1 MTPLSQTRPEAKASF
16 SAGRFALLLG
26 LLILVAWPKVLLG
39 IEAFFFRD
47 YGVLGYPFVQYHRE
61 AFWRG
66 ELPLWNPLS
75 NCGAPFLAQWG
86 TMTLYPLSL
95 IYLVLPLPWS
105 LGFFCLLHLFLAG
118 LGMYYLARRWAD
130 DGFAA
135 AIAGVAFVFNGV
147 VFSCLLWPNYT
158 VALAWMPWIV
168 LVTERAWREGGRA
181 AVIAA
186 LLGALQMLSGVPEL
200 IVFTWLIVLVL
211 WVASVAQRQLRPA
224 SFFSAAM
231 VAGLVAALAACQLL
245 PFFDLL
251 ANSHRTADT
260 GGSKWAMPGWG
271 WANLFVPLFHT
282 YKGHQGVVFQH
293 EQAFMT
299 SYYPGIAILVLAVWG
314 AWRVRT
320 VRNVALLALLILSYI
335 LALGPHG
342 QLFTLI
348 KQAVPGIGFA
358 RFPVKF
364 VLLATFAVPLL
375 AAVALAHLRRE
386 PDVRP
391 ARSLGVLTA
400 AAILAVGSLLWFAW
414 KYPYPSQNWSELWQ
428 NSALRVLLL
437 LLTVMACF
445 LACRSSQ
452 TKIGVAAMLS
462 CVALVV
468 IDAITHTHQQN
479 PTIATANFVPDM
491 WQHRYAGEPRPLRVA
506 ITPDAEER
514 LLRSSITNATHDFLS
529 KRLALWSNLN
539 LLDRI
544 AKVNG
549 SSTLQLR
556 HQKDLERLL
565 YPTNRQQIVQW
576 SVGLLDFLGV
586 SHITG
591 TNITDWARRTSALPI
606 VTCGQQPVFATDA
619 EALEAVT
626 TRFEPR
632 THAYLPQSVRQE
644 CSATGAGNARLD
656 SLTIS
661 AQRISCVVQC
671 DQPTLVVIAQ
681 SYHRN
686 WKASVDGAASPVWRA
701 NYAFQAVQVSAGRHE
716 LVLEYR
722 DNNFLV
728 GCAIT
733 TAALVICLAL
743 WRRKRDLPV
752 RILEPAES
760 HVREEALT
768 NAVSTACDT
777 PDRLHSTH
785 R

>member
-1 MTPLSQTRPEAKASF
+1 MTLPSQTHPEAKAIF
-16 SAGRFALLLG
+16 SPGRFALLLG
-26 LLILVAWPKVLLG
+26 LLILAAWPKVLIG

-66 ELPLWNPLS
+66 EIPLWNPLS

-118 LGMYYLARRWAD
+118 LGMYYLARRWTD
-130 DGFAA
+130 DSFAA

-181 AVIAA
+181 MVIAVF
-186 LLGALQMLSGVPEL
+186 LGAMQMLSGVPEL

-211 WVASVAQRQLRPA
+211 WVASAAQRQLHPT
-224 SFFSAAM
+224 SLLKVAA
-231 VAGLVAALAACQLL
+231 VIALVAALAACQLI

-271 WANLFVPLFHT
+271 WANLLVPLFHT
-282 YKGHQGVVFQH
+282 YKGTKGVVFQH

-299 SYYPGIAILVLAVWG
+299 SYYPGIAILVLAAWG

-320 VRNVALLALLILSYI
+320 LRNVALLALLILSYI

-342 QLFTLI
+342 YLYTWI
-348 KQAVPGIGFA
+348 KSVVPGIGFA

-364 VLLATFAVPLL
+364 VLLATFALPIL
-375 AAVALAHLRRE
+375 AAVALSQLRRE
-386 PDVRP
+386 PELRP
-391 ARSLGVLTA
+391 ARSLGALTVV
-400 AAILAVGSLLWFAW
+400 AILAVGSLLWFAW
-414 KYPYPSQNWSELWQ
+414 RYPFPSQNWSELWQ
-428 NSALRVLLL
+428 NSAVRVLLL
-437 LLTVMACF
+437 LLIVAACLF
-445 LACRSSQ
+445 GCRSSK
-452 TKIGVAAMLS
+452 TRIRLVAMFA
-462 CVALVV
+462 CVALVA

-479 PTIATANFVPDM
+479 PTIAAANFVPDM
-491 WQHRYAGEPRPLRVA
+491 WQHRYPGAPRPLRVA

-514 LLRSSITNATHDFLS
+514 LLRSSITNPEHDFLT

-565 YPTNRQQIVQW
+565 YPTNRQQVIRW

-591 TNITDWARRTSALPI
+591 SSITDWARRTSALPI

-619 EALEAVT
+619 EALEAIT
-626 TRFEPR
+626 AQFEPR
-632 THAYLPQSVRQE
+632 THTYLPQTVRQE
-644 CSATGAGNARLD
+644 CAATGGGEARLD
-656 SLTIS
+656 SLQIG
-661 AQRISCVVQC
+661 AQRISCVVIC
-671 DQPTLVVIAQ
+671 DQPALVVVAQ

-686 WKASVDGAASPVWRA
+686 WKASVDGGASPVWRA
-701 NYAFQAVQVSAGRHE
+701 NYAFQAVQVPAGRHE
-716 LVLEYR
+716 LILEYR
-722 DNNFLV
+722 DRHFLA
-728 GCAIT
+728 GCSIT
-733 TAALVICLAL
+733 TAAVAICLVL
-743 WRRKRDLPV
+743 WWRKRDLPV
-752 RILEPAES
+752 RVLEPAES
-760 HVREEALT
+760 NVGEEALT
-768 NAVSTACDT
+768 NAS
-777 PDRLHSTH
+777 
-785 R
+785 

>member
-1 MTPLSQTRPEAKASF
+1 MTLLLQTHPEAKTSF
-16 SAGRFALLLG
+16 SPGRFALLLG
-26 LLILVAWPKVLLG
+26 LLILAAWPKVLLG
-39 IEAFFFRD
+39 FEAFFFRD

-118 LGMYYLARRWAD
+118 LGMFCLARRWTD
-130 DGFAA
+130 DSFAA
-135 AIAGVAFVFNGV
+135 TIAGVAFVFNGA

-158 VALAWMPWIV
+158 VALAWMPWII
-168 LVTERAWREGGRA
+168 LGTERAWREGGRA
-181 AVIAA
+181 VVIAA

-211 WVASVAQRQLRPA
+211 WVTSVAQRQLRA
-224 SFFSAAM
+224 VSFVN
-231 VAGLVAALAACQLL
+231 VAVVIGLVAGLAACQLF

-282 YKGHQGVVFQH
+282 YKGPQGVVFQH

-299 SYYPGIAILVLAVWG
+299 SYYPGIAMLLLAVWG
-314 AWRVRT
+314 AWRART
-320 VRNVALLALLILSYI
+320 PRNLALLALLILSYV

-342 QLFTLI
+342 QLFTWI
-348 KQAVPGIGFA
+348 KHVVPGIGFA

-375 AAVALAHLRRE
+375 AAVALAELRGE
-386 PDVRP
+386 SKVGPT
-391 ARSLGVLTA
+391 RSLGVFTG
-400 AAILAVGSLLWFAW
+400 AAILVVGSLVLFAW
-414 KYPYPSQNWSELWQ
+414 KYPYPLQNWTELWQ
-428 NSALRVLLL
+428 NTAVRVVLLL
-437 LLTVMACF
+437 LIPAACL
-445 LACRSSQ
+445 LACRSSHAR
-452 TKIGVAAMLS
+452 IRVAAMLA

-468 IDAITHTHQQN
+468 IDAVTHTHQQN
-479 PTIATANFVPDM
+479 PTLAAANFVPDM
-491 WQHRYAGEPRPLRVA
+491 WQHRYPGAPRPLRVA

-539 LLDRI
+539 LLDGI

-556 HQKDLERLL
+556 YQKDLERLL
-565 YPTNRQQIVQW
+565 YPTNRQQVVRW

-586 SHITG
+586 THITG
-591 TNITDWARRTSALPI
+591 TNITDWAPRASALPI
-606 VTCGQQPVFATDA
+606 LTCGQRPVFATDDQ
-619 EALEAVT
+619 ALEAVT
-626 TRFEPR
+626 TSFEPR
-632 THAYLPQSVRQE
+632 THTYLPESVRQE
-644 CSATGAGNARLD
+644 CTATGTGQARLD
-656 SLTIS
+656 SVKIR
-661 AQRISCVVQC
+661 AHRISCVVQC
-671 DQPTLVVIAQ
+671 DEPTLVVVAQ

-686 WKASVDGAASPVWRA
+686 WKASVDSTASPVFRA
-701 NYAFQAVQVSAGRHE
+701 NFAFQAVQIPAGRHE
-716 LVLEYR
+716 LILEYR
-722 DNNFLV
+722 DRHLLLGGV
-728 GCAIT
+728 IT
-733 TAALVICLAL
+733 TVALVICLVL
-743 WRRKRDLPV
+743 WRRKRDLPARV
-752 RILEPAES
+752 LEPAES

-768 NAVSTACDT
+768 NAC
-777 PDRLHSTH
+777 
-785 R
+785 

>member
-1 MTPLSQTRPEAKASF
+1 MTLPLQTHPEAKPTF
-16 SAGRFALLLG
+16 SPGRFALLLG
-26 LLILVAWPKVLLG
+26 VLILAAWPQVLLG
-39 IEAFFFRD
+39 FEAFFFRD
-47 YGVLGYPFVQYHRE
+47 YGVLGYPFVQYHRD

-66 ELPLWNPLS
+66 EMPLWNPLS

-118 LGMYYLARRWAD
+118 LGMYFLARRWTGD
-130 DGFAA
+130 SFAA

-158 VALAWMPWIV
+158 VALAWMPWIIFC
-168 LVTERAWREGGRA
+168 TERAWREGGRA
-181 AVIAA
+181 VVIAA
-186 LLGALQMLSGVPEL
+186 LLGGLQMLSGVPEL

-211 WVASVAQRQLRPA
+211 WVTSVIQRQLSPA
-224 SFFSAAM
+224 SFLNL
-231 VAGLVAALAACQLL
+231 VAIIGLVAALAACQLL

-251 ANSHRTADT
+251 ANSHRSADT
-260 GGSKWAMPGWG
+260 GGAKWAMPGWG

-282 YKGHQGVVFQH
+282 YKGPQDVVFQH

-320 VRNVALLALLILSYI
+320 MREIALLALLILSYV

-342 QLFTLI
+342 HLFTLI
-348 KQAVPGIGFA
+348 KHAFPGIGFA

-364 VLLATFAVPLL
+364 VLLATFVVPLL
-375 AAVALAHLRRE
+375 AGIALARLRSE
-386 PDVRP
+386 SKVRP
-391 ARSLGVLTA
+391 ARSLGVFTA
-400 AAILAVGSLLWFAW
+400 AAILIVGFLLLFAW
-414 KYPYPSQNWSELWQ
+414 KYPYPLQNWSELWQ
-428 NSALRVLLL
+428 NTAVRVLLL
-437 LLTVMACF
+437 LLIPAACL
-445 LACRSSQ
+445 LACRSSHPR
-452 TKIGVAAMLS
+452 TRVAAMLG
-462 CVALVV
+462 CVALVM

-479 PTIATANFVPDM
+479 PTIAAANFVPEM
-491 WQHRYAGEPRPLRVA
+491 WQHRYPGVSRPIRVA

-514 LLRSSITNATHDFLS
+514 LLRSSITNGTHDFLS

-539 LLDRI
+539 LLDGI

-565 YPTNRQQIVQW
+565 YPTNRQQVVRW

-586 SHITG
+586 THITG
-591 TNITDWARRTSALPI
+591 TNITDWAKRTSALPI
-606 VTCGQQPVFATDA
+606 LTCGQQPVFAVDA
-619 EALEAVT
+619 QALEAVT
-626 TRFEPR
+626 TSFEPR
-632 THAYLPQSVRQE
+632 THAYLPESVRQQ
-644 CSATGAGNARLD
+644 CTATGTGEARLD
-656 SLTIS
+656 SVKIS

-671 DQPTLVVIAQ
+671 DQPTLVVAAQ

-686 WKASVDGAASPVWRA
+686 WKASVDGAFSPVWRA
-701 NYAFQAVQVSAGRHE
+701 NYAFQAVQVPSGRHE

-722 DNNFLV
+722 DRQLLL
-728 GCAIT
+728 GCTIT
-733 TAALVICLAL
+733 TAALVMCLVL
-743 WRRKRDLPV
+743 WRRKRDLPARV
-752 RILEPAES
+752 PEPAAS
-760 HVREEALT
+760 HIREEALT
-768 NAVSTACDT
+768 NAS
-777 PDRLHSTH
+777 
-785 R
+785 

>member
-1 MTPLSQTRPEAKASF
+1 MTLPLRTHPEARATF
-16 SAGRFALLLG
+16 SPGRFALLLG
-26 LLILVAWPKVLLG
+26 VLILVAWPKVLLG
-39 IEAFFFRD
+39 LEAFFFRD

-118 LGMYYLARRWAD
+118 LGMYYLARRWTD

-158 VALAWMPWIV
+158 VALAWMPWII
-168 LVTERAWREGGRA
+168 LSTERAWREGGRA
-181 AVIAA
+181 IVIAA
-186 LLGALQMLSGVPEL
+186 LVGALQMLSGVPEL
-200 IVFTWLIVLVL
+200 IVFTWLIALVL
-211 WVASVAQRQLRPA
+211 WVASVIQRQARAA
-224 SFFSAAM
+224 SFVNMA
-231 VAGLVAALAACQLL
+231 VVIGLVAALAACQLL

-282 YKGHQGVVFQH
+282 YKGSQGVVFQH
-293 EQAFMT
+293 EQSFMT

-314 AWRVRT
+314 AWRTRT
-320 VRNVALLALLILSYI
+320 LRNSALLALLILSYI

-348 KQAVPGIGFA
+348 KHAVPGIGFA

-375 AAVALAHLRRE
+375 AAVALAHLRHE
-386 PDVRP
+386 ADVRP
-391 ARSLGVLTA
+391 SRSLGVFTA

-414 KYPYPSQNWSELWQ
+414 KYPYPLQNWSELWQ
-428 NSALRVLLL
+428 NTAARVLLL
-437 LLTVMACF
+437 LLILGGCL
-445 LACRSSQ
+445 LACRSSH
-452 TKIGVAAMLS
+452 TRIRVAAMLA

-479 PTIATANFVPDM
+479 PTIAAANFVPDM
-491 WQHRYAGEPRPLRVA
+491 WQHRYAGAPRPLRVA

-514 LLRSSITNATHDFLS
+514 LLRSSMTNATHDFLS

-565 YPTNRQQIVQW
+565 YPTNRQQVVRW

-586 SHITG
+586 THMTG
-591 TNITDWARRTSALPI
+591 TNITDWAKRTSALPI
-606 VTCGQQPVFATDA
+606 LTCGQQPVFATDA

-626 TRFEPR
+626 TKFEPR
-632 THAYLPQSVRQE
+632 THVYLPQSVRQE
-644 CSATGAGNARLD
+644 CAATGAGEARLD
-656 SLTIS
+656 SLKIS

-671 DQPTLVVIAQ
+671 DQPTLVVVAQ

-686 WKASVDGAASPVWRA
+686 WKASVDQAPSPVWRA
-701 NYAFQAVQVSAGRHE
+701 NYAFQAVQVPAGRHE
-716 LVLEYR
+716 LILEYR
-722 DNNFLV
+722 DRHLVV

-733 TAALVICLAL
+733 SAALLVSLVL
-743 WRRKRDLPV
+743 WRRKRELPV
-752 RILEPAES
+752 RSTEPAAS
-760 HVREEALT
+760 RLREEAL
-768 NAVSTACDT
+768 A
-777 PDRLHSTH
+777 
-785 R
+785 

>member
-1 MTPLSQTRPEAKASF
+1 MTSPLQTHPDAKATF
-16 SAGRFALLLG
+16 SPGRFALLLG
-26 LLILVAWPKVLLG
+26 LLILAAWPKVLLG
-39 IEAFFFRD
+39 FEAFFFRD

-66 ELPLWNPLS
+66 ELALWNPLS

-118 LGMYYLARRWAD
+118 FGMYWLALRWTD
-130 DGFAA
+130 DRFGA

-147 VFSCLLWPNYT
+147 LFSCLLWPNYT
-158 VALAWMPWIV
+158 VALAWMPWII
-168 LVTERAWREGGRA
+168 LGTERAWREGGRA
-181 AVIAA
+181 VVIAA
-186 LLGALQMLSGVPEL
+186 LFGALQMFSGVPEL
-200 IVFTWLIVLVL
+200 IVFTWFIVLVL
-211 WVASVAQRQLRPA
+211 WIGAVARREFRATSLLRI
-224 SFFSAAM
+224 AA
-231 VAGLVAALAACQLL
+231 VIGLVAALAACQLL

-282 YKGHQGVVFQH
+282 YKGPQGVVFQH

-299 SYYPGIAILVLAVWG
+299 SYYPGIAILVLGLWG
-314 AWRVRT
+314 AWRVRS
-320 VRNVALLALLILSYI
+320 VRSIALLGLLILGYI

-342 QLFTLI
+342 QLFTFI
-348 KQAVPGIGFA
+348 KHAVPGIGFA

-364 VLLATFAVPLL
+364 VLFATFAVPLL
-375 AAVALAHLRRE
+375 AAIALAQLRRE
-386 PDVRP
+386 PKDRP
-391 ARSLGVLTA
+391 TRSLGVFTA
-400 AAILAVGSLLWFAW
+400 IAILVVGCLLWFAW
-414 KYPYPSQNWSELWQ
+414 KYPYPLQSWTELWQ
-428 NSALRVLLL
+428 NTAVRVLLL
-437 LLTVMACF
+437 VLILAACL
-445 LACRSSQ
+445 LACRNSHARVR
-452 TKIGVAAMLS
+452 VAAMLA

-468 IDAITHTHQQN
+468 MDAITHTPQQN
-479 PTIATANFVPDM
+479 PTIAAANFVPDM
-491 WQHRYAGEPRPLRVA
+491 WQHRYRDAPRPLRVA

-556 HQKDLERLL
+556 HQKDLERVL
-565 YPTNRQQIVQW
+565 YPTNRQQLVRW
-576 SVGLLDFLGV
+576 PVGLLDFLGV
-586 SHITG
+586 THITG
-591 TNITDWARRTSALPI
+591 TNITDWARRTGALPL

-626 TRFEPR
+626 TNFEPR
-632 THAYLPQSVRQE
+632 THTYLPQNVREQ
-644 CSATGAGNARLD
+644 CTATGAGEARLD
-656 SLTIS
+656 SLKMS

-671 DQPTLVVIAQ
+671 DQPTLVVVAQ
-681 SYHRN
+681 SHHRN
-686 WKASVDGAASPVWRA
+686 WKASVDGVASPVWRA
-701 NYAFQAVQVSAGRHE
+701 NYAFQAVQVPAGRHE
-716 LVLEYR
+716 LTLEYR
-722 DNNFLV
+722 DRHLLAGAV
-728 GCAIT
+728 IT
-733 TAALVICLAL
+733 MAALVICLVL
-743 WRRKRDLPV
+743 WRRKRDLPARV
-752 RILEPAES
+752 LEPAAS

-768 NAVSTACDT
+768 NA
-777 PDRLHSTH
+777 R
-785 R
+785 

>member
-1 MTPLSQTRPEAKASF
+1 MTLPLHTRPEAQKSF
-16 SAGRFALLLG
+16 SPGRFALLLG
-26 LLILVAWPKVLLG
+26 ILILAAWPKVLLG
-39 IEAFFFRD
+39 LEAFFFRD

-118 LGMYYLARRWAD
+118 LGMYYLARRWTD
-130 DGFAA
+130 DDSFAA
-135 AIAGVAFVFNGV
+135 AIAAVAFVFNGV

-168 LVTERAWREGGRA
+168 LVAERAWREGGRA
-181 AVIAA
+181 VVAAA

-200 IVFTWLIVLVL
+200 IVFTWLIVFVL
-211 WVASVAQRQLRPA
+211 WIASVVQRQSRPA
-224 SFFSAAM
+224 SFVN
-231 VAGLVAALAACQLL
+231 VAVVVGLVAALAACQLF

-251 ANSHRTADT
+251 ASSHRTADT

-320 VRNVALLALLILSYI
+320 ARNAALLALLILSYI

-342 QLFTLI
+342 QLFMWI
-348 KQAVPGIGFA
+348 KQVVPGIGFA

-364 VLLATFAVPLL
+364 VLLATFTVPLL

-391 ARSLGVLTA
+391 ARSLGVITTA
-400 AAILAVGSLLWFAW
+400 SILVVGLLLWFAW
-414 KYPYPSQNWSELWQ
+414 KYPYPLQNWSELWQ
-428 NSALRVLLL
+428 NSAVRILFLLL
-437 LLTVMACF
+437 IVAACL
-445 LACRSSQ
+445 LACRSSRM
-452 TKIGVAAMLS
+452 KIRTAAMLA

-468 IDAITHTHQQN
+468 IDALTHTHQQN
-479 PTIATANFVPDM
+479 PTIAAANFVPDM
-491 WQHRYAGEPRPLRVA
+491 WRNRYPGAPRPVRVA

-539 LLDRI
+539 LLDGI

-565 YPTNRQQIVQW
+565 YPTNRQQVVRW

-586 SHITG
+586 THITG
-591 TNITDWARRTSALPI
+591 TNITDWARHTSALPI

-619 EALEAVT
+619 DALEAVT
-626 TRFEPR
+626 TSFEPR
-632 THAYLPQSVRQE
+632 THTYLPESVRQE
-644 CSATGAGNARLD
+644 CAVTGAGEARLG
-656 SLTIS
+656 SLKVS

-671 DQPTLVVIAQ
+671 DQPTLVVVAQ
-681 SYHRN
+681 SFHRN
-686 WKASVDGAASPVWRA
+686 WKASVDGAASPLWRA
-701 NYAFQAVQVSAGRHE
+701 NYAFQAVQVPAGRHE

-722 DNNFLV
+722 DRNLLIGSGITAVALLV
-728 GCAIT
+728 C
-733 TAALVICLAL
+733 LVL
-743 WRRKRDLPV
+743 WRRKRDLPARV
-752 RILEPAES
+752 LEPAAS
-760 HVREEALT
+760 QIREETLT
-768 NAVSTACDT
+768 SAT
-777 PDRLHSTH
+777 
-785 R
+785 